1 MLIDKDEDGL
11 ITVSEL
17 STVMKSLGQRSTDK
31 ELKSLVREV
40 SNDSLRTTVEFN
52 EFLQLMSK
60 KIKNDGGEEEFSK
73 PSAFLIN

>member
-1 MLIDKDEDGL
+1 M
-11 ITVSEL
+11 
-17 STVMKSLGQRSTDK
+17 TDK

-60 KIKNDGGEEEFSK
+60 KIKNDGGEEELLE
-73 PSAFLIN
+73 AFR